1 MATMRRVYCRYCE
14 QTYQTQDME
23 RCSLCRKTGGLVDP
37 MSPDAVPMKIE
48 EANQPW
54 NVPDVGTA
62 VRSVL
67 LARRLVIWT
76 VGGFVLIGLGIWLAL
91 QPELR
96 SDPQR
101 FAINDL
107 AVGSGPILA
116 GLFLLIVSYFT
127 LRRLRTVRN
136 PVQNME
142 KNQVP
147 QSKKVEGL

>member
-1 MATMRRVYCRYCE
+1 
-14 QTYQTQDME
+14 
-23 RCSLCRKTGGLVDP
+23 